1 MKSRVNSFA
10 FSPHRPLYCEWLFW
24 ASILVPILIGML
36 MILTTLPTRYTF
48 AWTADGFNHFLELSK
63 LPLGIASL
71 SIPLGTIAA
80 VMHRSAQTSKQIELS
95 LELSKNKDFKEH
107 RNDFIDEFKGF
118 LPKECSVNV
127 NHLYKV
133 FFPES
138 LDRDYKIRI
147 PVSLISLFNFINE
160 SPKEVVF
167 KNLFSD
173 EYYHKLS
180 SDEYLKIIIEEKAN
194 FILKI
199 SKLLDEVLI
208 VVNPKWDEYDVLE
221 RNGISDEDDLF
232 FRCSNLALDCK
243 NMFSIISNISNAMMQ
258 TSNYHFIPDMHID
271 VLRFFSE
278 SDIAFDT
285 EPDSELFIL
294 FGNECQDVIDKVMH
308 DDGFGNKENGNLV
321 ALTFRI
327 IEC

>member
-1 MKSRVNSFA
+1 
-10 FSPHRPLYCEWLFW
+10 
-24 ASILVPILIGML
+24 
-36 MILTTLPTRYTF
+36 MILTTLPARYTF
-48 AWTADGFNHFLELSK
+48 SWTAEGFNLFLELSK

-107 RNDFIDEFKGF
+107 RNDFIDELNGF
-118 LPKECSVNV
+118 LPKECTVNV

-147 PVSLISLFNFINE
+147 PVSFISLFDFINE

-167 KNLFSD
+167 ENLFSD
-173 EYYHKLS
+173 KYYYKLS
-180 SDEYLKIIIEEKAN
+180 NDEHLKIIIEEKTN

-199 SKLLDEVLI
+199 SKLLDEALTE
-208 VVNPKWDEYDVLE
+208 VNPKWDEYDVLE

-232 FRCSNLALDCK
+232 FRFLKLALDCK
-243 NMFSIISNISNAMMQ
+243 NMFHIISNISNAMMQ
-258 TSNYHFIPDMHID
+258 TSNYHFIPDEYIN
-271 VLRFFSE
+271 VLRLLSE
-278 SDIAFDT
+278 SDIVFDT
-285 EPDSELFIL
+285 EPSSELFIL
-294 FGNECQDVIDKVMH
+294 FGNECQYVIDKVMH